1 MQGTDKLLSGRREF
15 LGRVVPVCAATC
27 LGLETLLAAGDGGR
41 DRDGAGVQAAGVR
54 PAAQA
59 KTQHKFE
66 RELPRKFTA
75 AQLFGIEFGSMF
87 IPYAN
92 YCLKELGKGRTL
104 EMLRAFAGEMGE
116 MSAREF
122 VNRMGKRDFAAL
134 RSIFDPASPSFSN
147 TLTFSVADEHRA
159 GTRTARH
166 RMPVGQGHFKQP
178 MRRDRLCLSILV
190 RGTYAFSSGPT
201 RDRNGPRQDPH
212 AGGPNSIPPVPLER
226 LKRRRVGVGGL
237 ESLWFWSKTDVFKT

>member
-147 TLTFSVADEHRA
+147 TLTFSVAESTERA
-159 GTRTARH
+159 FELRVTECLWART
-166 RMPVGQGHFKQP
+166 FKHA
-178 MRRDRLCLSILV
+178 DAEEIGYASICF
-190 RGTYAFSSGPT
+190 GDYAFVRAFNPAIEMV
-201 RDRNGPRQDPH
+201 RDKTLMQGREYCNHRY
-212 AGGPNSIPPVPLER
+212 
-226 LKRRRVGVGGL
+226 
-237 ESLWFWSKTDVFKT
+237 LWKG